1 MSTDTSTTV
10 LSEINGRAGVITL
23 NRPKAMNALNLD
35 MIRQMRRVLDDWA
48 GDEAVDLVIVRG
60 AGERGLCAGGDIATL
75 YRDALE
81 GGGEGAT
88 FWKEEYELNHAIS
101 TYPKP
106 YVPLM
111 TGIVLGG
118 GIGISAHGSHRVV
131 TDDSRIGMPEVGI
144 GYSPDAGGSHLLS
157 RAPEGLGRHLAY
169 TALHVG
175 AAEAIDTGFADV
187 YVPQERLGALVEK
200 LCETGDAEAV
210 REFARET
217 GPGFG
222 ADRPE
227 MAEVYSA
234 ADASEVLA
242 RLEASDSEW
251 AAEAAKAMRRNSPLG
266 IRVTE
271 ESLNRNLVLD
281 LAGTLTQEFWMS
293 LKMQRHPEFAEGI
306 RAQIIDKDRNP
317 SWEYASLDDVPADV
331 VSAVFEPVDGAV
343 PPSFGNA

>member
-1 MSTDTSTTV
+1 MDKEI
-10 LSEINGRAGVITL
+10 LSEVRGRAGVITL
-23 NRPKAMNALNLD
+23 NRPKAMNALNLG
-35 MIRQMRRVLDDWA
+35 MIREMRRVLDAWA
-48 GDEAVDLVIVRG
+48 VDDAIDLVIVRG

-75 YRDALE
+75 YRDALA
-81 GGGEGAT
+81 GGSDGAV
-88 FWKEEYELNHAIS
+88 FWKEEYELNHLIS

-187 YVPQERLGALVEK
+187 FVPQERLGALVEK
-200 LCETGDAEAV
+200 LCGDGDPEV
-210 REFARET
+210 IREFARET

-222 ADRPE
+222 ADRRE
-227 MAEVYSA
+227 MAEVYA
-234 ADASEVLA
+234 TTDPAEILT
-242 RLEASDSEW
+242 RLDGSDSEW
-251 AAEAAKAMRRNSPLG
+251 AAKAARAIRRNSPLG

-281 LAGTLTQEFWMS
+281 LAGTLMQEFWMS
-293 LKMQRHPEFAEGI
+293 LNMQRHPEFAEGI

-317 SWEYASLDDVPADV
+317 TWEYATLDDVPADV

-343 PPSFGNA
+343 PPAFARA